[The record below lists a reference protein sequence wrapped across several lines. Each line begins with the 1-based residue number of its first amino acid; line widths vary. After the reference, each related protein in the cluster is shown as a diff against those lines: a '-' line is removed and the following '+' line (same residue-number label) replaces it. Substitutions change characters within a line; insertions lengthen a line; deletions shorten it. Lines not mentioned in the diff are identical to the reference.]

1 MPNLFAEIALFIWVP
16 AALVFYRLFRP
27 VTAATVTIIGAMV
40 LLPANFSVDPPGLPP
55 IDRHVV
61 GGMGAIIG
69 YLLVVPRRA
78 RHKMT
83 ARWPIVL
90 VGALVLCA
98 FVTVS
103 TNTDALRYG
112 DRSLPALS
120 DYDAVGLVFNRLL
133 TIGIPFLLGA
143 KLVRTFDDVLSVL
156 RVIVTFGLI
165 YVPLVLWE
173 ARMSPQLHT
182 TLYGYFPHDFY
193 QHLRGGGYRPV
204 VFTASGLECA
214 LFLATATIAAI
225 GLYQAKVRVLNM
237 HPIVP
242 AVALVVALAVSM
254 SLAPLLYG
262 LLVPAL
268 MLWTRPTTQARLAWF
283 IAFVILSYPLL
294 RSQDLFPTKLF
305 VDAAESIS
313 HDRAYSLE
321 FRFRNEDALLQKAR
335 ERFIF
340 GWGSWGRNQIYDP
353 TTGTDASV
361 ADGYWIIEMG
371 RFGLTGFLS
380 FFGLLLL
387 PLILAA
393 RTLRS
398 VPAGRARQVVVALL
412 LLVLVRAI
420 DLIPN
425 GFLAP
430 TTMFLAGALLQVT
443 TRARATPRARAEPRA
458 VPARGP
464 ISAVR

>member
-1 MPNLFAEIALFIWVP
+1 MPNLFADIALFIWVP
-16 AALVFYRLFRP
+16 AALLFFRIFKP
-27 VTAATVTIIGAMV
+27 VTAATVTILGAMV

-61 GGMGAIIG
+61 GGMGALLG
-69 YLLVVPRRA
+69 YLLVVPRRV

-90 VGALVLCA
+90 IGMLVLCA

-103 TNTDALRYG
+103 TNTDVLRYG
-112 DRSLPALS
+112 EKWLPALS

-143 KLVRTFDDVLSVL
+143 KLVRTFDDVLAVL
-156 RVIVTFGLI
+156 RVIVIFGLV

-193 QHLRGGGYRPV
+193 QHVRGGWYRPV

-214 LFLATATIAAI
+214 LFVATATIAAF
-225 GLYQAKVRVLNM
+225 GLYQAKVRVFGM
-237 HPIVP
+237 HPLVP
-242 AVALVVALAVSM
+242 ALALVVALAVSM
-254 SLAPLLYG
+254 SLAPLVYG

-268 MLWTRPTTQARLAWF
+268 MLWTRPTTQGRLAWF

-305 VDAAESIS
+305 VDAAEEVS
-313 HDRAYSLE
+313 HERAYSLE
-321 FRFRNEDALLQKAR
+321 FRFRNEDALLEKAR
-335 ERFIF
+335 ERFFF
-340 GWGSWGRNQIYDP
+340 GWGSWGRNQLYDP
-353 TTGTDASV
+353 TTGIDASV
-361 ADGYWIIEMG
+361 GDGYWIIEMG

-393 RTLRS
+393 RVLRS
-398 VPAGRARQVVVALL
+398 VPAGRARQAVVALL
-412 LLVLVRAI
+412 LLVLVRAV

-430 TTMFLAGALLQVT
+430 ITMFLAGALLQVT
-443 TRARATPRARAEPRA
+443 TRVPAAPRARAEPSALQTRS
-458 VPARGP
+458 P
-464 ISAVR
+464 ISVVR